1 MYKLQNVTF
10 ETSGTF
16 GISNVQIKFIP
27 FYHNRG
33 EETIF
38 YIVIIYLEMR

>member
-1 MYKLQNVTF
+1 MYKLQNVKF

-16 GISNVQIKFIP
+16 GITNVQIKFIP
-27 FYHNRG
+27 FYYNQG

-38 YIVIIYLEMR
+38 YIVIIYLEIR